1 MCEMCL
7 KQLRHEALEYFKCL
21 YDYTEVDE
29 DSRMSEETYNQII
42 TLHECMKTHELLK
55 QIAER
60 EEALYDREQR
70 KHTKEHI
77 EKMIEKWVV
86 EEDWEEAKV
95 KVKQIHKEQQAEILR
110 EELKTFLLNQK
121 PDGWTKDQVELLT
134 LDRLLKEA
142 RVLGNIMV
150 EITNGEY
157 FISL

>member
-142 RVLGNIMV
+142 RVWSCIPLV
-150 EITNGEY
+150 EDD
-157 FISL
+157 